1 MPAARMSPTIG
12 ASRCAKLSALAVRT
26 RCELRMPRFRCL
38 TSGAAL
44 TQLCVQVPGFRA
56 SILLTLSAP

>member
-1 MPAARMSPTIG
+1 MPAARMSAMIG
-12 ASRCAKLSALAVRT
+12 ATRCAKSSALAVRILS
-26 RCELRMPRFRCL
+26 ELRMPRFRCL

-44 TQLCVQVPGFRA
+44 MHLGVQVPGFRA